1 MKVGIMGGTFN
12 PIHQAHLMLAQAALK
27 QYALDVIWFMPSHLP
42 AHKSNTDLASSEHRW
57 NMVKLAVEGQPQ
69 FAASDFELKREGFTY
84 TYETLTQLCL
94 AYPEHEFFF
103 LIGGD
108 SLAKFSTW
116 VHPEIIAQKAVL
128 LAAGRSGYAV
138 RELEQVK
145 KQLEAAYAAR
155 IDWVLMPE
163 VSASSHEIRR
173 LFREGQTAEAAAMLP
188 EKVAAYIQRHG
199 LYRNQESRSR
209 KK

>member
-42 AHKSNTDLASSEHRW
+42 AHKSNSELISAEHRW
-57 NMVKLAVEGQPQ
+57 NMVKLAVEDQSQ
-69 FAASDFELKREGFTY
+69 LVASDFELRRDGFTY

-94 AYPEHEFFF
+94 DYPEHEFFF

-128 LAAGRSGYAV
+128 LATGRSGYAV
-138 RELEQVK
+138 EELKRVQ
-145 KQLEAAYAAR
+145 KQLETAYLAR
-155 IDWVLMPE
+155 IFWILMPS
-163 VSASSHEIRR
+163 VPISSREIRR

-188 EKVAAYIQRHG
+188 EKVAAYILQHG
-199 LYRNQESRSR
+199 LYQNQESRI
-209 KK
+209 